1 MFRDTF
7 RRLIAPPPY
16 SSDWAALLLRIA
28 FCGLMFYNHAR
39 MKLLLFSENPE
50 SFPDPLGIGGT
61 LSYYL
66 AVFAEVVCAVLV
78 LLGLFTRLALV
89 PLLVT
94 MLVATFAVNWDNPL
108 TDKELPLMY
117 LTVYL
122 AVFLLGPGRF
132 SLDAVLFGKWQGT
145 GQTQ

>member
-1 MFRDTF
+1 MFRK
-7 RRLIAPPPY
+7 LLSPAPY
-16 SSDWAALLLRIA
+16 SADWAALLLRIA

-66 AVFAEVVCAVLV
+66 VVFAETVCAVLV
-78 LLGLFTRLALV
+78 LLGLFTRLALI

-94 MLVATFAVNWDNPL
+94 MLVATLSINWDNPL

-117 LTVYL
+117 LTVY
-122 AVFLLGPGRF
+122 AAIFLLGPGRF
-132 SLDAVLFGKWQGT
+132 SLDWGWFGKAK
-145 GQTQ
+145 